1 MYELLSFY
9 NSLYKNN
16 TYIFHYSLFTIHFP
30 LFTFHF
36 SLFTFHFSLLVN
48 LYSPLSVDDADEVQ
62 LSADIFKYQI

>member
-30 LFTFHF
+30 LFTFH
-36 SLFTFHFSLLVN
+36 
-48 LYSPLSVDDADEVQ
+48 Y
-62 LSADIFKYQI
+62 

>member
-36 SLFTFHFSLLVN
+36 SLLVN